1 MIARHF
7 GDPYAGVT
15 DPYLHRACQL
25 AERGRGTTSPNP
37 TVGCV
42 LVRDSVV
49 VGEGWHQRWGGPH
62 AEVEALSEA
71 GADARGATAYVTLEP
86 CAHTGR
92 TGPCAEALIAAG
104 VSRVVIGLPDPTPV
118 AAGGAELLR
127 RAGVDVEFAAD
138 AAPFE
143 DLLREWLHRQRT
155 GRPFVRVK
163 IALSLDGRP
172 GIEAGRRT
180 ALTGEAARDF
190 TMLLRSHADAVMVGT
205 STVAVDDPSLTV
217 RAADG
222 TPAERQPLRVVFSRT
237 EQPSGHA
244 HLFSDGL
251 GPTGVLIPD
260 ALEAEP
266 DLAASGARMLPYDLS
281 AGIDGALAALAAAH
295 VVSLLVETGP
305 RLFSAL
311 MAAGRI
317 DELIVLHA
325 GGFAGERAPAL
336 WLGPAQEDAE
346 TLIRPFRAIEAA
358 VVGDDAATVW
368 RPREPVE

>member
-25 AERGRGTTSPNP
+25 AERGRGATSPNP

-42 LVRDSVV
+42 LVRDGVV
-49 VGEGWHQRWGGPH
+49 VGEGWHEHCGGPH
-62 AEVEALSEA
+62 AENVALREAA
-71 GADARGATAYVTLEP
+71 AAARGATAYVTLEP

-104 VSRVVIGLPDPTPV
+104 VSRVVIGLPDPNPV

-143 DLLREWLHRQRT
+143 ELLREWLYRQRT

-163 IALSLDGRP
+163 VALSLDGHP

-190 TMLLRSHADAVMVGT
+190 TMRLRSYADAVMVGT
-205 STVAVDDPSLTV
+205 GTLAVDDPQLTV

-222 TPAERQPLRVVFSRT
+222 TPAERQPLRVVLSRS
-237 EQPSGHA
+237 EQPSA
-244 HLFSDGL
+244 RARLFSDGL
-251 GPTGVLIPD
+251 GPSAILIPD
-260 ALEAEP
+260 ALDVEP
-266 DLAASGARMLPYDLS
+266 DLTASGVRVLPYDLS

-295 VVSLLVETGP
+295 VVSLLVEPGP
-305 RLFSAL
+305 RLFSTL

-317 DELIVLHA
+317 DELVVLHA
-325 GGFAGERAPAL
+325 GGLAGERAPAL
-336 WLGPAQEDAE
+336 WLGPGQGDAAM
-346 TLIRPFRAIEAA
+346 LLRSFRAIEAA

-368 RPREPVE
+368 RPRETVE